1 MTLTLA
7 EMVTKNFLKYLEKI
21 GLTRNILKVQQ
32 KAVTLQTSYSM
43 QIPRPHPL
51 TVNFLPLTEPN
62 PNDNLGQAKAFQQLD
77 AEKCD

>member
-1 MTLTLA
+1 
-7 EMVTKNFLKYLEKI
+7 MVTKNFLKYLEKI

-51 TVNFLPLTEPN
+51 I
-62 PNDNLGQAKAFQQLD
+62 LGDGEFPSPDWA
-77 AEKCD
+77 